1 MTVKEVIIDVLDRLD
16 KKDLKEKLM
25 AENSEFT
32 DEENDFITKLI
43 SFFDLVQDEVATEYI
58 PLIHKE
64 KVRSEY
70 GKFSLNSLEKTPVYV
85 LSIKNENGEKIK
97 YKICGKE
104 LLFLGNGE
112 IEYCYSPNNAAID
125 GNVEILL
132 PKRAIVYA
140 VLREYY
146 LAEEL
151 LQESSFYEDKFKN
164 SLLIFSRKHGEIKMP
179 ARLWL

>member
-1 MTVKEVIIDVLDRLD
+1 MTVKEVIVDVLESLN
-16 KKDLKEKLM
+16 KKELKEKIM
-25 AENSEFT
+25 TNNSEFT
-32 DEENDFITKLI
+32 NEESDFLTKLV
-43 SFFDLVQDEVATEYI
+43 SFFNLVQDEVATEYI

-64 KVRSEY
+64 NVQSEY
-70 GKFSLNSLEKTPVYV
+70 GKFNLNALEKTPVYI
-85 LSIKNENGEKIK
+85 LSIKNKNGEKIK

-112 IEYCYSPNNAAID
+112 IEYCYTPNKATID

-132 PKRAIVYA
+132 PKRAIVYG
-140 VLREYY
+140 VLREYF

-164 SLLIFSRKHGEIKMP
+164 SLLIFSRKHGEIMMP
-179 ARLWL
+179 ARLWF